1 MKSKGILAMA
11 LVGVLSVSAIAPSAL
26 AATSGAVNKEETT
39 AQETVERHG
48 KREKHEKAV
57 EPENAIGKDS
67 AKAAALADAGLTAEQ
82 TGKVK
87 SHVSQLDDGTVIY
100 KVSFTYDGQKYSYQ
114 IDAMTG
120 KVLDKSA
127 EDVTDSTST
136 KSHAHG
142 KHGDES
148 KIAEPENAIG
158 KDSAKAAAL
167 ADAGLTAEQ
176 TGKVKSRVSQLDD
189 GTVIYKVSFTF
200 DGQKYSYQIDA
211 MTGKVLDKNTEDA
224 TETTAREFVGNR
236 RRAKQ
241 ANITAAAV

>member
-26 AATSGAVNKEETT
+26 AATSSVVNKEETS

-48 KREKHEKAV
+48 KREKHEKVA
-57 EPENAIGKDS
+57 EPENSIGKDA
-67 AKAAALADAGLTAEQ
+67 AKTAALADAGLTVEQ
-82 TGKVK
+82 AGKVK
-87 SHVSQLDDGTVIY
+87 SRVSQMDDGTVVY
-100 KVSFTYDGQKYSYQ
+100 KVSFTYEGQKYSYR

-120 KVLDKSA
+120 KVLDKST

-136 KSHAHG
+136 KSHG

-211 MTGKVLDKNTEDA
+211 MTGKVLDKSTEDA

>member
-26 AATSGAVNKEETT
+26 AATSGVINKEETT

-57 EPENAIGKDS
+57 EPENSIGKDA
-67 AKAAALADAGLTAEQ
+67 AKT
-82 TGKVK
+82 
-87 SHVSQLDDGTVIY
+87 
-100 KVSFTYDGQKYSYQ
+100 
-114 IDAMTG
+114 
-120 KVLDKSA
+120 
-127 EDVTDSTST
+127 
-136 KSHAHG
+136 
-142 KHGDES
+142 
-148 KIAEPENAIG
+148 
-158 KDSAKAAAL
+158 AAL

-211 MTGKVLDKNTEDA
+211 MTGKVLDKSTEDA
-224 TETTAREFVGNR
+224 TEATAREFVGNR

>member
-39 AQETVERHG
+39 AQEMVERHG

-57 EPENAIGKDS
+57 EPENAIGKDA

-87 SHVSQLDDGTVIY
+87 SHVSQLDDGTVVY

-120 KVLDKSA
+120 KVLDKS
-127 EDVTDSTST
+127 TT
-136 KSHAHG
+136 
-142 KHGDES
+142 
-148 KIAEPENAIG
+148 
-158 KDSAKAAAL
+158 
-167 ADAGLTAEQ
+167 
-176 TGKVKSRVSQLDD
+176 
-189 GTVIYKVSFTF
+189 
-200 DGQKYSYQIDA
+200 
-211 MTGKVLDKNTEDA
+211 DA
-224 TETTAREFVGNR
+224 TEAQAHEFTGNR
-236 RRAKQ
+236 RSAKQ
-241 ANITAAAV
+241 ANMTAAAV

>member
-26 AATSGAVNKEETT
+26 AATSGVINKEETS

-48 KREKHEKAV
+48 RREKHEKLAEPGLTV
-57 EPENAIGKDS
+57 EQAGKVKSRVSQMDDGTVVYKVSFTYDGQKYSYQIDAMTGKVLDKSTEDVTDSTSTKSHARGKHSAESKIAEPENSIGKDA

-87 SHVSQLDDGTVIY
+87 SRVSQMDDGTVIY

-120 KVLDKSA
+120 KVLDKS
-127 EDVTDSTST
+127 
-136 KSHAHG
+136 
-142 KHGDES
+142 
-148 KIAEPENAIG
+148 
-158 KDSAKAAAL
+158 
-167 ADAGLTAEQ
+167 
-176 TGKVKSRVSQLDD
+176 
-189 GTVIYKVSFTF
+189 
-200 DGQKYSYQIDA
+200 
-211 MTGKVLDKNTEDA
+211 TEDA
-224 TETTAREFVGNR
+224 TEFASRELAGNH

-241 ANITAAAV
+241 ANMTAAAV